1 MLYYKTFQ
9 VNCQRF
15 YSIRDRWGTKLR
27 ICHLLFAISF
37 YWNFCNTSVKWG
49 LQNQPIKFVNLQE
62 TMNYIHSQLLS
73 DFLYIHLVWTTFVY
87 LDVFRTK
94 LCWFFLGLNKTT
106 THLVKKITGIVNF
119 QLYENV
125 QEEIADTF
133 A

>member
-1 MLYYKTFQ
+1 MGNKVKDMPPSVCNQLLL
-9 VNCQRF
+9 
-15 YSIRDRWGTKLR
+15 KLLQH
-27 ICHLLFAISF
+27 IC
-37 YWNFCNTSVKWG
+37 KMR

-62 TMNYIHSQLLS
+62 TMNYIHGQLLS
-73 DFLYIHLVWTTFVY
+73 FFVY

-119 QLYENV
+119 QLCENV

>member
-1 MLYYKTFQ
+1 MGNKVKDMPPSVCNQLLL
-9 VNCQRF
+9 
-15 YSIRDRWGTKLR
+15 KLLQH
-27 ICHLLFAISF
+27 IC
-37 YWNFCNTSVKWG
+37 KMG

-62 TMNYIHSQLLS
+62 TMNYIHGQLLS

-87 LDVFRTK
+87 LDVFKTK

-119 QLYENV
+119 QLCENV